1 MGKPKFEI
9 NRSKNNQFYF
19 NLKAGNGQT
28 IVTSETYTTKQ
39 NCENGIEITKRDVY
53 EANIVDLT

>member
-9 NRSKNNQFYF
+9 KKSSNNQFYF
-19 NLKAGNGQT
+19 NLKAGNGQV

-39 NCENGIEITKRDVY
+39 SCEHGIEVTKNDVS
-53 EANIVDLT
+53 EAEVIDLT

>member
-9 NRSKNNQFYF
+9 KKSSNNQFYF
-19 NLKAGNGQT
+19 NLKAGNGQV

-39 NCENGIEITKRDVY
+39 NCEHGIEVTKNDVS
-53 EANIVDLT
+53 EAEIIDLT

>member
-9 NRSKNNQFYF
+9 NKSRNNQFYF
-19 NLKAGNGQT
+19 NLKAGNGQV

-39 NCENGIEITKRDVY
+39 NCENGIEVTKKDVS
-53 EANIVDLT
+53 EADVIDLT

>member
-9 NRSKNNQFYF
+9 NKSKNGQFYF

-28 IVTSETYTTKQ
+28 IVTSETYTSKQ
-39 NCENGIEITKRDVY
+39 NCEHGISVTKKDVSD
-53 EANIVDLT
+53 AAIIDLS